1 MYLSEIFN
9 LLFYT
14 MPYESEKDCKTIS
27 GANYGVFLGN
37 EGVNFPV
44 ISHST
49 KSRIFLKKHCPGSR
63 ISHSTKSRI
72 FLKKT
77 LSWVKN
83 LPFHQ
88 IPYISKKNTVRGQE
102 SPIPPNPVYFSKNTV
117 RGQEVNCICL
127 PVLCL

>member
-63 ISHSTKSRI
+63 GKLYLPACSVS
-72 FLKKT
+72 
-77 LSWVKN
+77 LSKCERD
-83 LPFHQ
+83 
-88 IPYISKKNTVRGQE
+88 STVR
-102 SPIPPNPVYFSKNTV
+102 SVVARN
-117 RGQEVNCICL
+117 
-127 PVLCL
+127 